1 MIQENP
7 PLSEVDQQARKSPPV
22 ARCTTRALASIPRT
36 GTCHRCC
43 GRQSERHCDLFAAR
57 RPVWLR
63 NAARTGAESNP
74 RQSYQGTSLE
84 RGDQW
89 PMRRSIMVLVML
101 MTSQQD
107 HHGRPGIP
115 EAAMGHRLDLDRGH
129 AGGRRLH
136 ADRVRAPIRFARA
149 GRSRP

>member
-1 MIQENP
+1 
-7 PLSEVDQQARKSPPV
+7 
-22 ARCTTRALASIPRT
+22 
-36 GTCHRCC
+36 
-43 GRQSERHCDLFAAR
+43 
-57 RPVWLR
+57 
-63 NAARTGAESNP
+63 
-74 RQSYQGTSLE
+74 
-84 RGDQW
+84 
-89 PMRRSIMVLVML
+89 ML